1 VTPEELRKVE
11 HMVNK
16 AIRANTP
23 LQEHREVP
31 IAEAKALGAM
41 ALFGEKYGDKV
52 RVIQYGKSIELC
64 GGTHVKATGNIG
76 MLRIVSESSVA
87 AGVRRIEAVTGMGV
101 LKLLSDKD
109 AVIADTA
116 KELRAN
122 NVSDVVKKAAGVVN
136 ELREANKTIDQ
147 LNAKIA
153 SSMTSGIK
161 DSAVDVGGV
170 TLMTGK
176 MPGAAVDTV
185 RNITDDFKN
194 ENDLSVTV
202 IAVPGEGK
210 VNFVASAGKEAVK
223 RGAHAGNLLKQ
234 LSAICGGGGGGRPD
248 SAMSGGKQP
257 ENVDKALAAA
267 AEILAAMLK

>member
-1 VTPEELRKVE
+1 MTETELNKVE
-11 HMVNK
+11 NLVNSHIFLGEPVDTQVMSIEDARK
-16 AIRANTP
+16 T
-23 LQEHREVP
+23 
-31 IAEAKALGAM
+31 GAM
-41 ALFGEKYGDKV
+41 ALFGEKYGDTV
-52 RVIQYGKSIELC
+52 RVVKMGNFSTELC
-64 GGTHVKATGNIG
+64 GGTHLDNTAKAG
-76 MLRIVSESSVA
+76 LFKIVSESSVA